1 MIDETTRVKICGIRK
16 LEEAQAAARAGADF
30 IGLVFV
36 PGRPRRLEL
45 DAAKEIVAGIKQMGA
60 GAPRVVG
67 LFAGQPLDEVN
78 RTVEECCL
86 DLAQL
91 CGQEPLDYCG
101 NTRADVIKV
110 VHVAGGIEINREIN
124 QTGGEAGSEPQGL
137 QELEDLVASYT
148 RRGHIVTLDRLVD
161 GIPGGTGQSFNWD
174 VAAHL
179 SRRGHSF
186 ILAGG
191 LTPDT
196 VAQAIATVHP
206 WGVDVSSG
214 VETGGVKDPEK
225 IRAFI
230 RNAKGAMQEADHER
244 GKGV

>member
-1 MIDETTRVKICGIRK
+1 MIKVKICGIRN
-16 LEEAQAAARAGADF
+16 LDEAEVAAQAGADF

-36 PGRPRRLEL
+36 PGRPRRLEI
-45 DAAKEIVAGIKQMGA
+45 DAAKEITVGIKKLGT

-67 LFAGQPLDEVN
+67 LFAGQPLDDVN
-78 RTVEECCL
+78 RTVRECGL

-91 CGQEPLDYCG
+91 CGREPLDYCSSTG
-101 NTRADVIKV
+101 ADVIKV
-110 VHVAGGIEINREIN
+110 VHVAGDIKIN
-124 QTGGEAGSEPQGL
+124 QAGGEAEKNDSAL
-137 QELEDLVASYT
+137 LELEELVDSYT
-148 RRGHIVTLDRLVD
+148 QRGHIVTLDRLVD

-179 SRRGHSF
+179 SRRGRSF

-191 LTPDT
+191 LTPET
-196 VAQAIATVHP
+196 VAQAMTTVHP

-225 IRAFI
+225 IRNFI
-230 RNAKGAMQEADHER
+230 RNAKGEMQTADSKR
-244 GKGV
+244 GMS

>member
-1 MIDETTRVKICGIRK
+1 MPNETPKIKICGIRN
-16 LEEAQAAARAGADF
+16 LEDAQTAADAGADL

-36 PGRPRRLEL
+36 PGRPRRLEI
-45 DAAKEIVAGIKQMGA
+45 DAAREIVSGIKEMGA
-60 GAPRVVG
+60 GAPRMVG
-67 LFAGQPLDEVN
+67 LFAGQPLEEVN
-78 RTVEECCL
+78 RTIQECGL

-101 NTRADVIKV
+101 NTRAEVIKV
-110 VHVAGGIEINREIN
+110 VHVAGDIEIDPVINPEIN
-124 QTGGEAGSEPQGL
+124 QPATENGAARQKL
-137 QELEDLVASYT
+137 RELEELVDSYT
-148 RRGHIVTLDRLVD
+148 RQGHIVTLDRLVD
-161 GIPGGTGQSFNWD
+161 GIPGGTGQRFDWK

-196 VAQAIATVHP
+196 VAQAITHVQP

-225 IRAFI
+225 IRAFV
-230 RNAKGAMQEADHER
+230 RNAQQKNI
-244 GKGV
+244 

>member
-1 MIDETTRVKICGIRK
+1 MIETIRVKICGIRK
-16 LEEAQAAARAGADF
+16 LEEAQAAAQAGADF

-36 PGRPRRLEL
+36 PGRPRRVGL
-45 DAAKEIVAGIKQMGA
+45 DAAREIIAGITQLGA

-78 RTVEECCL
+78 RTVQECGL
-86 DLAQL
+86 YLAQL
-91 CGQEPLDYCG
+91 CGREPLDYCG
-101 NTRADVIKV
+101 STGADVIKV
-110 VHVAGGIEINREIN
+110 VHVADAIEIRHG
-124 QTGGEAGSEPQGL
+124 GGEADPVGQDL
-137 QELEDLVASYT
+137 QDLEELVGSYT
-148 RRGHIVTLDRLVD
+148 QQGHIVTLDRLVD
-161 GIPGGTGQSFNWD
+161 GIPGGTGQSFDWD

-179 SRRGHSF
+179 SRRGYSF

-196 VAQAIATVHP
+196 VAQAITAVQP

-214 VETGGVKDPEK
+214 VETGGVKDAKK

-230 RNAKGAMQEADHER
+230 RNAKGAMPKAECK
-244 GKGV
+244 KG

>member
-1 MIDETTRVKICGIRK
+1 MINETTKVKICGIRK
-16 LEEAQAAARAGADF
+16 LEEAQAAAQAGADF

-36 PGRPRRLEL
+36 PGRPRRLEID
-45 DAAKEIVAGIKQMGA
+45 DAREITAGIKKLGA

-78 RTVEECCL
+78 RTVRECGL

-91 CGQEPLDYCG
+91 CGREPLDYCG
-101 NTRADVIKV
+101 STGANVIKV
-110 VHVAGGIEINREIN
+110 VHVGGDIEIN
-124 QTGGEAGSEPQGL
+124 QVTGEPGSADQGL
-137 QELEDLVASYT
+137 RELEELVDSYT
-148 RRGHIVTLDRLVD
+148 RQGHIVTLDRLVD
-161 GIPGGTGQSFNWD
+161 GIAGGTGQSFDWN

-179 SRRGHSF
+179 SNCGHSF

-191 LTPDT
+191 LTPET
-196 VAQAIATVHP
+196 VAQAITTVQP

-214 VETGGVKDPEK
+214 VETDGVKDPEK

-230 RNAKGAMQEADHER
+230 RNAKA
-244 GKGV
+244 

>member
-1 MIDETTRVKICGIRK
+1 MPNETARVKICGIRN
-16 LEEAQAAARAGADF
+16 LEDALTAAEAGANL

-36 PGRPRRLEL
+36 PGRPRRLEI
-45 DAAKEIVAGIKQMGA
+45 DAAREITAGIKNIGA
-60 GAPRVVG
+60 GAPRAVG

-78 RTVEECCL
+78 RTIQECGL

-91 CGQEPLDYCG
+91 CGLEPLDYCG
-101 NTRADVIKV
+101 NIRADVIKV
-110 VHVAGGIEINREIN
+110 VHVAGDIDINPEITRAARGDASA
-124 QTGGEAGSEPQGL
+124 QQGL
-137 QELEDLVASYT
+137 RELEGLVGSYT

-179 SRRGHSF
+179 SRGGHSF

-196 VAQAIATVHP
+196 VAQAITDVQP

-225 IRAFI
+225 IRAFV
-230 RNAKGAMQEADHER
+230 RNAKGAMRKAGHN
-244 GKGV
+244 KG

>member
-1 MIDETTRVKICGIRK
+1 MIKVKICGVRK
-16 LEEAQAAARAGADF
+16 LEEALVAAEAGADF

-36 PGRPRRLEL
+36 PGRPRRLEID
-45 DAAKEIVAGIKQMGA
+45 DAREITAGIKNLGPV
-60 GAPRVVG
+60 APRVVG
-67 LFAGQPLDEVN
+67 LFAGQPLEEVN
-78 RTVEECCL
+78 RTVKGCGL

-91 CGQEPLDYCG
+91 CGKEPLDYCG
-101 NTRADVIKV
+101 NTGADVIKV
-110 VHVAGGIEINREIN
+110 VHVAGDIDI
-124 QTGGEAGSEPQGL
+124 QKATGEEHSARQGL
-137 QELEDLVASYT
+137 LELEELVDSYT
-148 RRGHIVTLDRLVD
+148 RRGHIVTLDRLVE

-191 LTPDT
+191 LTPET
-196 VAQAIATVHP
+196 VAQAITAVQP

-214 VETGGVKDPEK
+214 VESNGVKDPEK

-230 RNAKGAMQEADHER
+230 RNAKGASQKAVQQ
-244 GKGV
+244 GV

>member
-1 MIDETTRVKICGIRK
+1 MPNETPKVKICGIRT
-16 LEEAQAAARAGADF
+16 LEDAQTAADAGADL

-36 PGRPRRLEL
+36 PGRPRRLET
-45 DAAKEIVAGIKQMGA
+45 DAAREIVAGIKEIGA
-60 GAPRVVG
+60 GAPRMVG

-78 RTVEECCL
+78 RTIQECGL

-91 CGQEPLDYCG
+91 CGREPLDYCR
-101 NTRADVIKV
+101 NTRAEVIKV
-110 VHVAGGIEINREIN
+110 VHVAADIEINPEINPEIN
-124 QTGGEAGSEPQGL
+124 QPTGENGAVRQKL
-137 QELEDLVASYT
+137 RELEELVESYT
-148 RRGHIVTLDRLVD
+148 RKGHIVTLDRLVD

-196 VAQAIATVHP
+196 VAQAITDSQP

-225 IRAFI
+225 IRAFV
-230 RNAKGAMQEADHER
+230 RNARHASREE
-244 GKGV
+244 

>member
-1 MIDETTRVKICGIRK
+1 MIKVKICGIRK
-16 LEEAQAAARAGADF
+16 LEEAEAAAQAGADF

-36 PGRPRRLEL
+36 PDRPRRLEMD
-45 DAAKEIVAGIKQMGA
+45 DARKITAGIKKLGA

-78 RTVEECCL
+78 RTVRECGL

-91 CGQEPLDYCG
+91 CGREPLDYCG
-101 NTRADVIKV
+101 STGADVIKV
-110 VHVAGGIEINREIN
+110 VHVAGDIEVS
-124 QTGGEAGSEPQGL
+124 QTAGKADPGPPGL
-137 QELEDLVASYT
+137 RELEELVESYT
-148 RRGHIVTLDRLVD
+148 GQGHIVTLDRLVD
-161 GIPGGTGQSFNWD
+161 GIPGGTGQGVDWD

-191 LTPDT
+191 LTPET
-196 VAQAIATVHP
+196 VAQAIKTVHP

-214 VETGGVKDPEK
+214 VETNGVKDLDK

-230 RNAKGAMQEADHER
+230 RNAKGETKKADSRR
-244 GKGV
+244 GII